1 MVDPVVQ
8 GEHPL
13 LLPMDPMVVPVVILV
28 AVGVAVLLLSQ
39 VSRKAT
45 VATVPMVSQ
54 WLYNIFKK
62 FLMAKNNTV
71 LVVGIAAAAAA
82 VWYFFIRPGAQAAP
96 GSAAT
101 PGAAALPGGPAV
113 NSTGPVYTSP
123 PTPASNVN
131 TDMVVQGWMNT
142 LDAANK
148 EQALGQFGNMTV
160 DEKNQLADII
170 QNVWAVG
177 AKPSAVQTNFWNA
190 WRVKYH
196 ILDGT
201 YA

>member
-1 MVDPVVQ
+1 M
-8 GEHPL
+8 
-13 LLPMDPMVVPVVILV
+13 
-28 AVGVAVLLLSQ
+28 
-39 VSRKAT
+39 VSR
-45 VATVPMVSQ
+45 

-96 GSAAT
+96 GSAVT

-148 EQALGQFGNMTV
+148 AQALGQFGNMTV

>member
-1 MVDPVVQ
+1 
-8 GEHPL
+8 
-13 LLPMDPMVVPVVILV
+13 
-28 AVGVAVLLLSQ
+28 
-39 VSRKAT
+39 
-45 VATVPMVSQ
+45 MVSQ